1 VIEIDWPG
9 LVQGIKTQAAALQP
23 QLHDWQLYFHAHPEL
38 SWEEYNTSA
47 MMAEELTRAGF
58 RVQHVGT
65 VVIADIGPAS
75 APAFIYRLDMDGL
88 RIQEPDG
95 SGCSQNAGVMH
106 ACGHDAHMAIGLGV
120 AQALAALSQT
130 YGWHFRVVCQP
141 AEEAGTARSGA
152 NAVIE
157 AGGTEGG
164 AALFGIH
171 VNTGLPAGVFGGN
184 TGGGL
189 LAAVDKVRFTAQ
201 GPGGHCAFPHLA
213 GNPVYAGSRFVQ
225 DSLAI
230 KATLPPLAGAVIHFG
245 DFVTT
250 GGLFN
255 AIPTR
260 VVVEGTVRTFDPD
273 VQDRIELALRK
284 KAAAS
289 AAAEFDLEFLL
300 EYERGYPPVV
310 TDGKLMSVVTDA
322 AREIVGSDKVTL
334 ANTQTFWGEDV
345 IKLVLDEFG
354 NVVMPLAFYLV
365 GVGDEVSCNHHSPGF
380 HMNTRRGKVL
390 ADAVA
395 VMALAMARA
404 VSGA

>member
-9 LVQGIKTQAAALQP
+9 LVQGIRTQAAALQP
-23 QLHDWQLYFHAHPEL
+23 QLHDWQLHFHAHPEL
-38 SWEEYNTSA
+38 SWEEHNTSV
-47 MMAEELTRAGF
+47 MMAEELSRAGF

-75 APAFIYRLDMDGL
+75 APAFIYRLDMDAL
-88 RIQEPDG
+88 PIQEPDG

-141 AEEAGTARSGA
+141 AEEAGTAVSGA

-164 AALFGIH
+164 AAVFGLH
-171 VNTGLPAGVFGGN
+171 VNSGLPAGVFGGN

-189 LAAVDKVRFTAQ
+189 LAAVDKVRFTAT

-213 GNPVYAGSRFVQ
+213 GNPLYAGARFVAN
-225 DSLAI
+225 SLAI

-250 GGLFN
+250 DGRFN
-255 AIPTR
+255 VIPTK
-260 VVVEGTVRTFDPD
+260 VVVEGTVRTFDPK
-273 VQDRIELALRK
+273 VQDRIELALRLM
-284 KAAAS
+284 AAR

-300 EYERGYPPVV
+300 EYDRGYPPVV

-322 AREIVGSDKVTL
+322 AREIVGSDNVTL
-334 ANTQTFWGEDV
+334 DNTQTFWGEDV

-354 NVVMPLAFYLV
+354 NPVMPLAFYLV
-365 GVGDEVSCNHHSPGF
+365 GVGDRIRCDHHSPGF
-380 HMNTRRGKVL
+380 YMNTLGGKVL
-390 ADAVA
+390 VDAVA

-404 VSGA
+404 ASGA